1 MHGMTHAGTSSTG
14 GVAREFSI
22 TEKSWRG
29 PSEIK
34 PIGSPSS

>member
-1 MHGMTHAGTSSTG
+1 MHGMIHAETSSTG

-29 PSEIK
+29 PSEMK
-34 PIGSPSS
+34 PIGSPS